1 METAALVG
9 AGDGGAALRQSF
21 VHAVDGLDA
30 DKGLVLQVLNA
41 DPPQVEI
48 LCARGLSS
56 ENEAAAQVLQSSP
69 GITASVIRQTLETGQ
84 PQLLPNSQAAGL
96 DQAASQMGE
105 AYSVL
110 CAAVVD
116 TLTRAPVAIL
126 YFQNALQ
133 RAFEAPDLN
142 WVKAYAVVLG
152 TAVTLYASAQRERLE
167 QQCGWKRSPDVDIIG
182 TSAATRG
189 LIEKLNAYL
198 SSASSP
204 NPPPILVTGDTGTGK
219 DLVARYIHHYSKR
232 ARGPLVSCNCSG
244 LRGELAE
251 SRLFGH
257 VKGAFTSANAD
268 AKGFFRAADKGVLFL
283 DEIANLPYETQGV
296 LLRVLQD
303 HRVQAMGDPREVAV
317 DIQLVV
323 ATNRQLE
330 VEVAEG
336 RFREDLFY
344 RLKALRVELVPLS
357 DPSRIADINPLLEHY
372 LAKEQR
378 RLGKKTGGLT
388 AQARRALLRFAWPGN
403 VRDVENVC
411 TALVVNTPAGA
422 DIGID
427 ILEKHCR
434 YVLSGRKNP
443 NPEAVLEDDNATW
456 SELLD
461 AFRAKVFQGR
471 VDRLGDKAAALR
483 SLGIAESTFYRHAGP
498 RAKRPR

>member
-21 VHAVDGLDA
+21 AHAVDGLDV
-30 DKGLVLQVLNA
+30 DKALVLQVFDT

-48 LCARGLSS
+48 LCARGLVS
-56 ENEAAAQVLQSSP
+56 ENEAAAQVLQSAP
-69 GITASVIRQTLETGQ
+69 GISSSVIRQTVETGQ
-84 PQLLPNSQAAGL
+84 PQLLPNSQPGGL

-105 AYSVL
+105 ACSVL

-126 YFQNALQ
+126 YFQNTVQ
-133 RAFEAPDLN
+133 RAFEAADLN
-142 WVKAYAVVLG
+142 WLQAYAVVLG

-167 QQCGWKRSPDVDIIG
+167 QQSGWKRSPDVDIIG

-189 LIEKLNAYL
+189 LIEKLNTCL
-198 SSASSP
+198 PSASSP

-232 ARGPLVSCNCSG
+232 ARGPLVSCNCSS

-257 VKGAFTSANAD
+257 VKGAFTSAITD

-283 DEIANLPYETQGV
+283 DEIANLPYETQSV

-323 ATNRQLE
+323 ATNRPLE
-330 VEVAEG
+330 VEVSEG

-344 RLKALRVELVPLS
+344 RLKALRVELMPLS
-357 DPSRIADINPLLEHY
+357 DPSRIADIRPLLEHF
-372 LAKEQR
+372 LAKEER
-378 RLGKKTGGLT
+378 RLRKKTRGLT
-388 AQARRALLRFAWPGN
+388 AQARRALLRFGWPGN

-411 TALVVNTPAGA
+411 AALVVNTPAGA
-422 DIGID
+422 EIGID
-427 ILEKHCR
+427 IIEKHCR
-434 YVLSGRKNP
+434 DVLSGRKNP
-443 NPEAVLEDDNATW
+443 NPEAMLEDENATW
-456 SELLD
+456 AELFT
-461 AFRAKVFQGR
+461 AFRAKTFR
-471 VDRLGDKAAALR
+471 DRADRFGDNLAAMR
-483 SLGIAESTFYRHAGP
+483 SLDIGESTFYRHVGP
-498 RAKRPR
+498 RTKPPR